1 MLYQTAMKA
10 SASIYTLFV
19 TAALFAGILIVHTE
33 LELMAGH
40 NSYPWLQLTQPL
52 EGGEGSESDMSFTT
66 STMSPEA
73 FTAQHSMA
81 SLADLEFEPGFS
93 TPIPPFP
100 SHDARA
106 HTLSFAEEFHLT
118 KKVDNGIET
127 TKLDAETQPQYC
139 SLDMLSNNTFS
150 LRQLSVK
157 EADGFT
163 SFDASET
170 NGYYEQNPVDQVA
183 DFTFLDASEN
193 CEHYGRV
200 QDSTESLLSRKM
212 FGPSSTSMSR
222 CGNGPNFEPLES
234 IIEDLPSFREKSIP
248 LDLNETC
255 IDDGDGSPCPS
266 MIESDDSSVEDI
278 GLRKAFACPY
288 FRLDPVRHIECLS
301 RRLYRIQDIKQHLS
315 RRHYIR
321 RDKMS
326 NASDNI
332 QGINIKTQKILK
344 LRSDRR
350 LSPESQ
356 WREIWRTLF
365 DRSLPREGPYLGN
378 LKEEIVGSA
387 ITICKK
393 GSSRVVPGIVRS
405 LGLRNDQ
412 GKAIQQL
419 MEHLFSG
426 FQALSKE
433 ESNDVETED
442 TSTYSGVDSLP
453 LTPKG
458 MDFGF
463 DVPLHRSP
471 SPQIQASYSTEDIM
485 QIEQFSS
492 VMPTRLPDDT
502 TFERNNENDILMEYQ
517 PTKHL
522 KTDVQVK
529 PVWSLH
535 TALGTL
541 KTVENSET
549 ACSTSNSKPDGKSL
563 NCWTPVLDD
572 RKDADIGM
580 YEYVDAWECDNCGFE
595 YIFRPSGTSS
605 DMLCFNV
612 LCLGRLPGHYD
623 SVYKAR
629 VRRGG

>member
-1 MLYQTAMKA
+1 
-10 SASIYTLFV
+10 
-19 TAALFAGILIVHTE
+19 
-33 LELMAGH
+33 
-40 NSYPWLQLTQPL
+40 
-52 EGGEGSESDMSFTT
+52 
-66 STMSPEA
+66 MSPEP

-118 KKVDNGIET
+118 KKVDNGTET

-222 CGNGPNFEPLES
+222 CGNGHNFEPLES

-288 FRLDPVRHIECLS
+288 FRLDP
-301 RRLYRIQDIKQHLS
+301 
-315 RRHYIR
+315 
-321 RDKMS
+321 
-326 NASDNI
+326 
-332 QGINIKTQKILK
+332 KILK